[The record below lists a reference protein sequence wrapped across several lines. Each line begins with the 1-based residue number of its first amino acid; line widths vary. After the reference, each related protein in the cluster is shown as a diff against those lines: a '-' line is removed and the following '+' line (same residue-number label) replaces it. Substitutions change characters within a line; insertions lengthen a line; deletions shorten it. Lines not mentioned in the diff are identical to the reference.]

1 MNSEM
6 KQLLNKFL
14 EGTTTLEEEKLLGRM
29 LADNDVPAELK
40 ALAEL
45 LKAEPCDASDAEEWL
60 SEDLT
65 DEFDRIVSRRK
76 QHTAIRRLIAAAS
89 VLLIVGIGALLW
101 FGSEDEANDAV
112 VVSDK
117 TMASSSRG
125 GSAYPP
131 AAEVIDE
138 SAVALS
144 GRNAVMPQQKVE
156 SENKTIALS
165 SMGESANRLVKNAD
179 APSTT
184 LSEEQMAPVLAK
196 LRKRGEEIDDSVDRA
211 HIRDY
216 IMNDEKL
223 YNMGQRIL
231 CDNCP
236 IEE

>member
-1 MNSEM
+1 MNERE
-6 KQLLNKFL
+6 LLINKFL
-14 EGTTTLEEEKLLGRM
+14 AGETTIEEEQILACLIEGEAEYESLQPLLY
-29 LADNDVPAELK
+29 
-40 ALAEL
+40 L
-45 LKAEPCDASDAEEWL
+45 LKSKKHSDEELEKWL
-60 SEDLT
+60 TEDYS
-65 DEFDRIVSRRK
+65 DEYFRIVANRRR
-76 QHTAIRRLIAAAS
+76 TIVRRWLATAS

-101 FGSEDEANDAV
+101 FGSDDKANDAV
-112 VVSDK
+112 VAVSDS
-117 TMASSSRG
+117 TG
-125 GSAYPP
+125 VSAYPP
-131 AAEVIDE
+131 AAEVIEE
-138 SAVALS
+138 STELLS
-144 GRNAVMPQQKVE
+144 NRNAVMPQQKVE

-165 SMGESANRLVKNAD
+165 SRGESANRLVKNAD

-231 CDNCP
+231 CENCP

>member
-1 MNSEM
+1 MNERE
-6 KQLLNKFL
+6 LLINKFL
-14 EGTTTLEEEKLLGRM
+14 AGETTIEEEQILARLIEGEAEYENLQPLLY
-29 LADNDVPAELK
+29 
-40 ALAEL
+40 L
-45 LKAEPCDASDAEEWL
+45 LKSKKHSDEELEKWL
-60 SEDLT
+60 TEDYS
-65 DEFDRIVSRRK
+65 DEYFRLVANRHRTIVRRW
-76 QHTAIRRLIAAAS
+76 LAAAS

-101 FGSEDEANDAV
+101 FGSEDVA
-112 VVSDK
+112 VSD
-117 TMASSSRG
+117 SRG

-138 SAVALS
+138 STELLS
-144 GRNAVMPQQKVE
+144 NRNAVMPQQKVE

-165 SMGESANRLVKNAD
+165 SRGESANRLVKNAD

-231 CDNCP
+231 CENCL

>member
-1 MNSEM
+1 MNERE
-6 KQLLNKFL
+6 LLINKFL
-14 EGTTTLEEEKLLGRM
+14 AGETTIEEEQILARLIEGEAEYENLQPLLY
-29 LADNDVPAELK
+29 
-40 ALAEL
+40 L
-45 LKAEPCDASDAEEWL
+45 LKSKKHSDEELEKWL
-60 SEDLT
+60 TEDYS
-65 DEFDRIVSRRK
+65 DEYFRIVANRRR
-76 QHTAIRRLIAAAS
+76 TIVRRWLAAAS

-101 FGSEDEANDAV
+101 FASDDKANDAV
-112 VVSDK
+112 VAVSDS
-117 TMASSSRG
+117 TG
-125 GSAYPP
+125 ESAYPP
-131 AAEVIDE
+131 AAEVIEE
-138 SAVALS
+138 STELLS
-144 GRNAVMPQQKVE
+144 NRNAVKPQQKVE

-165 SMGESANRLVKNAD
+165 SRSESANRLVKNAD

-231 CDNCP
+231 CENCP

>member
-1 MNSEM
+1 MNERE
-6 KQLLNKFL
+6 LLINKFL
-14 EGTTTLEEEKLLGRM
+14 AGETTIEEEQILARLIEGEAEYENLQPLLY
-29 LADNDVPAELK
+29 
-40 ALAEL
+40 L
-45 LKAEPCDASDAEEWL
+45 LKSKKHSDEELEKWL
-60 SEDLT
+60 TEDYS
-65 DEFDRIVSRRK
+65 DEYFRIVANRRR
-76 QHTAIRRLIAAAS
+76 TIVRRWLAAAS
-89 VLLIVGIGALLW
+89 VLLIVCIGALLW
-101 FGSEDEANDAV
+101 FGSENKANDAV
-112 VVSDK
+112 VVVSD
-117 TMASSSRG
+117 SRG

-131 AAEVIDE
+131 VAEVIEE
-138 SAVALS
+138 STDLLS
-144 GRNAVMPQQKVE
+144 NRNAVMPQQKVE

-165 SMGESANRLVKNAD
+165 SRGESANRLVKDAD

-231 CDNCP
+231 CENCP

>member
-101 FGSEDEANDAV
+101 FGSEDKANDAV
-112 VVSDK
+112 VASDK

-125 GSAYPP
+125 ESVYPP
-131 AAEVIDE
+131 ATEVIDE
-138 SAVALS
+138 SAVAFS
-144 GRNAVMPQQKVE
+144 GRNAVKPQQKAE
-156 SENKTIALS
+156 
-165 SMGESANRLVKNAD
+165 MGTQTMPGTT
-179 APSTT
+179 PSTT
-184 LSEEQMAPVLAK
+184 LSEEQLKTILAAHQAK
-196 LRKRGEEIDDSVDRA
+196 LCEIDDSVDMA
-211 HIRDY
+211 HIKDY
-216 IMNDEKL
+216 IENDEQL
-223 YNMGQRIL
+223 YKIGQKAL
-231 CDNCP
+231 CLTCED
-236 IEE
+236 

>member
-1 MNSEM
+1 MNERE
-6 KQLLNKFL
+6 LLINKFL
-14 EGTTTLEEEKLLGRM
+14 AGETTIEEEQILARLIEGEAEYENLQPLLY
-29 LADNDVPAELK
+29 
-40 ALAEL
+40 L
-45 LKAEPCDASDAEEWL
+45 LKSKKHSDEELEKWL
-60 SEDLT
+60 TEDYS
-65 DEFDRIVSRRK
+65 DEYFRLVANRRRTIVRRW
-76 QHTAIRRLIAAAS
+76 LAAAS

-101 FGSEDEANDAV
+101 FGSEDKANDAV
-112 VVSDK
+112 VAVSD
-117 TMASSSRG
+117 SRG

-131 AAEVIDE
+131 AAEVIEE
-138 SAVALS
+138 STELLS
-144 GRNAVMPQQKVE
+144 NRNAVMPQQKVE

-165 SMGESANRLVKNAD
+165 SREESANRLVKNAD

-231 CDNCP
+231 CENCP

>member
-1 MNSEM
+1 MNERE
-6 KQLLNKFL
+6 LLINKFL
-14 EGTTTLEEEKLLGRM
+14 AGETTIEEEQILARLIEGEAEYENLQPLLY
-29 LADNDVPAELK
+29 
-40 ALAEL
+40 L
-45 LKAEPCDASDAEEWL
+45 LKSKKHSDEELEKWL
-60 SEDLT
+60 TEDYS
-65 DEFDRIVSRRK
+65 DEYFRLVANRRRTIVHRWL
-76 QHTAIRRLIAAAS
+76 AVAS

-101 FGSEDEANDAV
+101 FGSEDKANDAV
-112 VVSDK
+112 VAVSD
-117 TMASSSRG
+117 SRG

-131 AAEVIDE
+131 AAEVIEE
-138 SAVALS
+138 STELLS
-144 GRNAVMPQQKVE
+144 NRNAVMPQQKVE

-165 SMGESANRLVKNAD
+165 SRGESANRLVKNAD

-231 CDNCP
+231 CENCP
-236 IEE
+236 MEE

>member
-1 MNSEM
+1 MNERE
-6 KQLLNKFL
+6 LLINKFL
-14 EGTTTLEEEKLLGRM
+14 AGETTIEEEQILARLIEGEAEYENLQPLLY
-29 LADNDVPAELK
+29 
-40 ALAEL
+40 L
-45 LKAEPCDASDAEEWL
+45 LKSKKHSDEELEKWL
-60 SEDLT
+60 TEDYS
-65 DEFDRIVSRRK
+65 DEYFRIVANRRR
-76 QHTAIRRLIAAAS
+76 TIVCRWLAAAS

-101 FGSEDEANDAV
+101 FGSENKANDAV
-112 VVSDK
+112 VAVSD
-117 TMASSSRG
+117 SRG

-131 AAEVIDE
+131 ATEVIEE
-138 SAVALS
+138 STELLS
-144 GRNAVMPQQKVE
+144 NRNAVMPQQKVE
-156 SENKTIALS
+156 SENKIIALS
-165 SMGESANRLVKNAD
+165 SRGESANRLVKNAD

-231 CDNCP
+231 CENCP